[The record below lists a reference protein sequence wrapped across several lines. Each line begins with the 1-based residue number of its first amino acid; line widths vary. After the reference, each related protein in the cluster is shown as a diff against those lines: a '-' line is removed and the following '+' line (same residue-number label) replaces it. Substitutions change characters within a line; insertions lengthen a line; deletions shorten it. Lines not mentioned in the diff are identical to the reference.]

1 MNNEQIITAYAYL
14 TAARIYKDLG
24 KWILDAPGYESPQF
38 DTIQDLI
45 EYIRED
51 IGYIKENIDPESWEA
66 AKTYAMR

>member
-14 TAARIYKDLG
+14 TAARIYKDRG

-38 DTIQDLI
+38 DTLQDLI

-51 IGYIKENIDPESWEA
+51 VGYIKECIEPGLWEA
-66 AKTYAMR
+66 AEAYATR

>member
-24 KWILDAPGYESPQF
+24 KWIIDTPGYESPQF
-38 DTIQDLI
+38 DTLQDMI

-51 IGYIKENIDPESWEA
+51 IGYIKDCIEPELWEE
-66 AKTYAMR
+66 AKACATR